1 MDALC
6 FSLWFS
12 MSVCSVDEARQSG
25 TMLGCWWVLP
35 CPSAPPNYSTT
46 TPTHQEV
53 HKSLL
58 LARNWMP
65 HAMHIS
71 FCGGLLFER
80 WHRVYIQLVTRC
92 FRGQFVDDH
101 YTCDDCRQPHPIR
114 SIAWRWQGHDLT
126 TQHIYKHKRTYLKY
140 GSSPSSSNL
149 VVVCFML
156 LLMTTAC

>member
-1 MDALC
+1 MIQHVCLFRWWGRAKRHHAWLLVGTALPQC
-6 FSLWFS
+6 
-12 MSVCSVDEARQSG
+12 
-25 TMLGCWWVLP
+25 
-35 CPSAPPNYSTT
+35 PPNYSTP

-58 LARNWMP
+58 LATNWMP

-114 SIAWRWQGHDLT
+114 SIAWSWQGHDLT
-126 TQHIYKHKRTYLKY
+126 TQHIYKHKCTYLKY

>member
-1 MDALC
+1 MGSDALC
-6 FSLWFS
+6 FSF
-12 MSVCSVDEARQSG
+12 MIQHVCLFRWWGQAKRYHAWLLVG
-25 TMLGCWWVLP
+25 TALP
-35 CPSAPPNYSTT
+35 QCPPNYSTP

-58 LARNWMP
+58 LATNWMP

-101 YTCDDCRQPHPIR
+101 YTCDDCWQPDPHPIH
-114 SIAWRWQGHDLT
+114 SLT
-126 TQHIYKHKRTYLKY
+126 LTLTWPDHPTYIYTQTHIFKAVW
-140 GSSPSSSNL
+140 SCMICS
-149 VVVCFML
+149 
-156 LLMTTAC
+156 